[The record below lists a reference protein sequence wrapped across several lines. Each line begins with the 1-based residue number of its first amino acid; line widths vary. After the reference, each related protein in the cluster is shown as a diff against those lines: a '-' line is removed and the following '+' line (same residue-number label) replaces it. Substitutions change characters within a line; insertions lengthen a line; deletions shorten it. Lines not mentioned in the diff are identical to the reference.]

1 MRALAVL
8 ITAGVLLLSV
18 ASNFVKQTRDALRQ
32 PLATNQEHY
41 TVEPGK
47 RLGTLLNDLKA
58 LGWIDT
64 VPDPRL
70 VSRLYPQYTS
80 LKAGTYPAQGTLESL
95 LVSAVAGKSVNY
107 FFTII
112 PGWNLWQ
119 LQQALSSDTRL
130 SQSLP
135 SDIQDWQQALQ
146 IDQYPEGI
154 FLPDTYSFNP
164 GERDLDV
171 LMRAHQA
178 LKQTLE
184 ESWTTRSTQQLASPE
199 EALIMAS
206 IIEKETAVEAERQT
220 IAGVFENRLRK
231 GMKLQTDPTVIYG
244 LLPDF
249 DGNITRKNLREPT
262 PYNTYTIKRLP
273 PTPIAM
279 PSVASIRA
287 ATQPEQHDYLY
298 FVASGEGGHRFAES
312 YQDHQ
317 KNVQQ
322 YLRKRR
328 SAQ

>member
-18 ASNFVKQTRDALRQ
+18 ASHLVKQTRDALRQ
-32 PLATNQEHY
+32 PLATSQEHY
-41 TVEPGK
+41 TVQPGK
-47 RLGTLLNDLKA
+47 RLGTLLDDLKA
-58 LGWIDT
+58 KGWIDA

-70 VSRLYPQYTS
+70 LSRLYPQYS
-80 LKAGTYPAQGTLESL
+80 PLKAGTYPAQGTLESL
-95 LVSAVAGKSVNY
+95 LISAVAGKSVNY

-119 LQQALSSDTRL
+119 LQQALASDARL
-130 SQSLP
+130 SQTLP
-135 SDIQDWQQALQ
+135 ADIQDWQQILEL
-146 IDQYPEGI
+146 DGYPEGA
-154 FLPDTYSFNP
+154 FLPDTYSFSP

-171 LMRAHQA
+171 LKRANQA
-178 LKQTLE
+178 LRQALE
-184 ESWTTRSTQQLASPE
+184 QSWAARSTKQLTSPE

-206 IIEKETAVEAERQT
+206 IIEKETALESERQT

-279 PSVASIRA
+279 PSAASIKA
-287 ATQPEQHDYLY
+287 ATQPEPHDYLY
-298 FVASGEGGHRFAES
+298 FVASGDGGHQFAKT
-312 YQDHQ
+312 YQGHQ
-317 KNVQQ
+317 QNVQA

-328 SAQ
+328 GTQ

>member
-18 ASNFVKQTRDALRQ
+18 VSHFVKQTRDALRQ

-47 RLGTLLNDLKA
+47 RLGTLLSDLES

-70 VSRLYPQYTS
+70 LSRLYPQYTS
-80 LKAGTYPAQGTLESL
+80 LKAGTYPVQGTLEAL

-119 LQQALSSDTRL
+119 LQQALAADTRL
-130 SQSLP
+130 SQTLP
-135 SDIQDWQQALQ
+135 ADIKDWEKVLKSEA
-146 IDQYPEGI
+146 YPEGA
-154 FLPDTYSFNP
+154 FLPDTYSFSP

-171 LMRAHQA
+171 LIRAHQA
-178 LKQTLE
+178 LQKVLDQ
-184 ESWTTRSTQQLASPE
+184 SWASRSTAQLSSPN

-206 IIEKETAVEAERQT
+206 IIEKETAVESERQT
-220 IAGVFENRLRK
+220 IAGVFENRLKR

-249 DGNITRKNLREPT
+249 DGNITRKHLREPT

-279 PSVASIRA
+279 PSAASIKA
-287 ATQPEQHDYLY
+287 ASQPEQHGFLY
-298 FVASGEGGHRFAES
+298 FVASGDGGHRFAET
-312 YQDHQ
+312 YQGHQ
-317 KNVQQ
+317 NNVQQ